1 MKRTCIHCIHYRAPV
16 LVAIALIEFGMEP
29 LDAVEY
35 VRRKRRGAFN
45 KPQISYLVCLFY
57 PCLSFLLIFRLG
69 YVQTIIETKS

>member
-1 MKRTCIHCIHYRAPV
+1 MISYKGHTRDHVYSLLCIYRAPV

-45 KPQISYLVCLFY
+45 KPQISYLVRPCIQYTCIY
-57 PCLSFLLIFRLG
+57 PYIHS
-69 YVQTIIETKS
+69 